1 MNRCVDVLVGL
12 QAGSEGKGKY
22 ISALSH
28 VPYKA
33 LVRTGSVNA
42 AHSVVYKGK
51 TYVFHQIPAGA
62 LHFPNAKLI
71 LGANAQIDVEYLTR
85 EIERLKELNMFY
97 DDAGNPR
104 LVIDPNT
111 TIIDPID
118 KIAENGGRMPD
129 CGDLYF
135 HPRDCDLHNVGDS
148 LGKVAGTC
156 MGCPKLPE
164 DSAWAKLGSTTHGCG
179 ANTIRKTARGTKMVV
194 LPGQE
199 LNLAKYFEFKIPDIK
214 KMSYADAASAIM
226 AIVEKAPVT
235 DWSVAVDTVPVRYA
249 EEDTFVKQFVGDTVG
264 LLNRLIDSNQPIMLE
279 GTQGSILSL
288 HHGFKRKTTSRDT
301 NAANWCSEAGV
312 SPLAVRNVYG
322 VMRTFP
328 IRVAGNSGPMPGEEI
343 TWEEVT
349 KHANSPV
356 PIEEITSATKRKR
369 RVSTLGEEHLRRALD
384 LNRPTNL
391 MLTFVD
397 YLNHEDKNKA
407 SWDSLSQ
414 KTRDWITT
422 LESKMGVFFN
432 YLSTGPAPEHTIIR
446 KSPGEMLAYVQNCPS
461 DAC

>member
-1 MNRCVDVLVGL
+1 MSRCVDVLIGL

-22 ISALSH
+22 ISALSS

-42 AHSVVYKGK
+42 AHSVVYQGK
-51 TYVFHQIPAGA
+51 TYVFHQVPAGA
-62 LHFPNAKLI
+62 LHFPKAKLVV
-71 LGANAQIDVEYLTR
+71 GANAQVDIEYLTR
-85 EIERLKELNMFY
+85 EMALLKALGMWFDEK
-97 DDAGNPR
+97 GNPR
-104 LVIDPNT
+104 LIIDPNA

-135 HPRDCDLHNVGDS
+135 HPRDCDIHNKQLS
-148 LGKVAGTC
+148 GTC
-156 MGCPKLPE
+156 LGCNKLPA
-164 DSAWAKLGSTTHGCG
+164 DSAWSALGSTTHGCG
-179 ANTIRKTARGTKMVV
+179 ANLIRKIARGTKMAI

-199 LNLAKYFEFKIPDIK
+199 LDLALYFRSKLPE
-214 KMSYADAASAIM
+214 DASNDEIQAFILDTIANGAI
-226 AIVEKAPVT
+226 T
-235 DWSVAVDTVPVRYA
+235 DWSSAVKPMPVRYA
-249 EEDTFVKQFVGDTVG
+249 EDDDIVKPYVGDTVSY
-264 LLNRLIDSNQPIMLE
+264 LNRLIDKNEPIMLE

-301 NAANWCSEAGV
+301 NAANWCSEAGI
-312 SPLAVRNVYG
+312 SPIAVRNVYG

-328 IRVAGNSGPMPGEEI
+328 IRVAGDSGPMPGEEI
-343 TWEEVT
+343 TWEEIT
-349 KHANSPV
+349 KYAGSPE
-356 PIEEITSATKRKR
+356 PIVEITSATKRKR

-384 LNRPTNL
+384 LNRPTNI

-407 SWDSLSQ
+407 SWDSLTQ

-422 LESKMGVFFN
+422 LESKMGIFFN
-432 YLSTGPAPEHTIIR
+432 YLSTGPAPEHTIMR
-446 KSPGEMLAYVQNCPS
+446 KSPAEFAGYIQVHASPDEC
-461 DAC
+461 

>member
-1 MNRCVDVLVGL
+1 MNRCVDILVGL

-85 EIERLKELNMFY
+85 EIELLKSMNMFH

-104 LVIDPNT
+104 IVIDPNT

-135 HPRDCDLHNVGDS
+135 HPRDCSIH
-148 LGKVAGTC
+148 KTTETC
-156 MGCPKLPE
+156 IGCGKLPE

-179 ANTIRKTARGTKMVV
+179 ANSIRKTARGTKMVV

-199 LNLAKYFEFKIPDIK
+199 LDLAKYFRSKLPEGVSHDELQAFILETIANGPI
-214 KMSYADAASAIM
+214 
-226 AIVEKAPVT
+226 T
-235 DWSVAVDTVPVRYA
+235 DWGSAVEVVPVRYA
-249 EEDTFVKQFVGDTVG
+249 EEDTFVKQFIGDTVG
-264 LLNRLIDSNQPIMLE
+264 LLNRLIDSDQSIMLE

-312 SPLAVRNVYG
+312 SPLAVRNIYG

-349 KHANSPV
+349 RHANSPV

-407 SWDSLSQ
+407 SWDSLTQ

-432 YLSTGPAPEHTIIR
+432 YLSTGPAPEHTIVR
-446 KSPGEMLAYVQNCPS
+446 KSPGEMLVYVQNCPP